1 MYKVKIKSLRYDNV
15 QKESAEFCIVSSVQ
29 GPVDG
34 VHCRKLVLPESDG
47 EEEETEEE
55 LALRRQLA
63 LEKMEEDQKDLHIEM
78 LVELVQYV
86 RHMRAAR
93 AKAARDSEQA
103 SRDKA
108 FLENMRK
115 KKAEQR
121 ATAQ

>member
-1 MYKVKIKSLRYDNV
+1 M
-15 QKESAEFCIVSSVQ
+15 
-29 GPVDG
+29 
-34 VHCRKLVLPESDG
+34 
-47 EEEETEEE
+47 
-55 LALRRQLA
+55 ALRRQLA